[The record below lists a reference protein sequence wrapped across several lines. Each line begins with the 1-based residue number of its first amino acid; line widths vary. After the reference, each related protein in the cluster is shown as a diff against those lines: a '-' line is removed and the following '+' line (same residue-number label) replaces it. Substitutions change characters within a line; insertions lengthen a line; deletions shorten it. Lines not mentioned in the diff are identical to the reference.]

1 MIITRTAKFIDGK
14 MVYDPPL
21 TKAEKAADANRFAE
35 MVSTRK
41 APGLNGTDRAF
52 LEGDVIH
59 HGLQNQA
66 PFMREHM
73 VEQARKAGINITGKV
88 YKSGLADQRGPADPM
103 AWVGGTDDVLAACK
117 AKNLN
122 CRGSVNHK
130 GHELP
135 PKPDV
140 LLAESLIKEQA
151 AEYVAQNPEWKRKP
165 EELRQMIIEKHGTP
179 SKFKNPKPIKI
190 KPDVPD
196 PD

>member
-21 TKAEKAADANRFAE
+21 TKAEKAADAKRFAE
-35 MVSTRK
+35 MVSTRR

-59 HGLQNQA
+59 HGLNNQA
-66 PFMREHM
+66 PFLQEQM
-73 VEQARKAGINITGKV
+73 VSQARKAGINITGKV
-88 YKSGLADQRGPADPM
+88 YKAGLADQRGAADPQ
-103 AWVGGTDDVLAACK
+103 AWVSGIDDVLAVCK

-122 CRGSVNHK
+122 CRGAVNHK
-130 GHELP
+130 AHEVP

-140 LLAESLIKEQA
+140 PLAEKLIQEQA
-151 AEYVAQNPEWKRKP
+151 AEYVAKDPSWKKKP
-165 EELRQMIIEKHGTP
+165 QELRQMIIDKHGSP
-179 SKFKNPKPIKI
+179 SKFKNPKPITI